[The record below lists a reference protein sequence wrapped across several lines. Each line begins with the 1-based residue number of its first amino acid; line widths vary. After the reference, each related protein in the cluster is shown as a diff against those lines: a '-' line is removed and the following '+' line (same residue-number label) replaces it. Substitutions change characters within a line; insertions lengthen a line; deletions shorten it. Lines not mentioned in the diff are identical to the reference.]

1 MLLGEGCDGLGIGVR
16 GWECKV
22 LSDPVAGTQCL
33 GREPQGLSG
42 AGCPMETARAPVPS
56 RGRRCGD
63 DVERM

>member
-1 MLLGEGCDGLGIGVR
+1 MR
-16 GWECKV
+16 GWGAGSK
-22 LSDPVAGTQCL
+22 SDPVAAGTQCL

-42 AGCPMETARAPVPS
+42 AGCPMGETARAPVPS